1 MNAGTPATVGS
12 MGEHALIARLRLR
25 VAPPPEGIVIGI
37 GDDAAVIEPGRN
49 QLAVLTTDSLI
60 EGVHFRRAWS
70 SPADIGHKALAVNL
84 SDLAAMG
91 ALPRATLLSLALPPD
106 LPLAD
111 FDGLLD
117 GLLALAA
124 AAGAPLVGGNI
135 TRSPGPLMVD
145 VTVMGDGHR
154 RKILRRSGG
163 RAGDELWVTGRL
175 GGAAAG
181 LGLLEQGV
189 ALDADGHDAVN
200 RWRRPEP
207 RWRCGVAIAR
217 SGAAAAC
224 VDLSDGLA
232 DAARQLAEAA
242 GTGVELQAGDIPIHP
257 AAAPLEDAGLHA
269 ALSGGEDYELLFVV
283 RPRFRRRF
291 LGAMKHQ
298 RGLPVAR
305 VGLLTA
311 SREAI
316 LVRDG
321 VPSSL
326 PDGFAHFANTAG
338 NAVETP
344 PE

>member
-1 MNAGTPATVGS
+1 

-25 VAPPPEGIVIGI
+25 VAPPPDGIVISI

-60 EGVHFRRAWS
+60 EDVHFRRAWS

-91 ALPRATLLSLALPPD
+91 ARPRATLLSLALPPD

-111 FDGLLD
+111 FDGLLE
-117 GLLALAA
+117 GLLALAD

-135 TRSPGPLMVD
+135 SRSPGPLMVD

-154 RKILRRSGG
+154 RKILRRAGG
-163 RAGDELWVTGRL
+163 RPGDELWVTGQL

-181 LGLLEQGV
+181 LGLLERG
-189 ALDADGHDAVN
+189 ATLDEDGLDAVA

-207 RWRCGVAIAR
+207 RWRCGVAVAR
-217 SGAAAAC
+217 SGGAAAC

-232 DAARQLAEAA
+232 DAARQLAEAS
-242 GTGVELQAGDIPIHP
+242 GTGVELQAGDLPIHP
-257 AAAPLEDAGLHA
+257 AAVSLEDAGLQA
-269 ALSGGEDYELLFVV
+269 ALSGGEDYELLFAV

-291 LGAMKHQ
+291 LGAMRRQK
-298 RGLPVAR
+298 GLPVAR

-311 SREAI
+311 GREAT
-316 LVRDG
+316 LMRDG
-321 VPSSL
+321 VPSGL
-326 PDGFAHFANTAG
+326 AAGFAHFGKTPGNTA
-338 NAVETP
+338 ETP
-344 PE
+344 PA